1 MSEIKDM
8 IYFSRDVG
16 IAFKNSKHE
25 YLWEFTIDEK
35 RVCIQFFISYLTSK
49 RKVAYNRK
57 IIREEPCFTDCYL
70 FEFII
75 DGHSYKVNQ
84 TKDISDLFI
93 DGESFNY
100 YYTLEKNKK
109 EFNGNEK
116 PTTNNIIPETYIID
130 DGDDN
135 GREIKRLNEI
145 KFIKSEKPKQNVNL
159 SFKINLNKNKENNL
173 KNFKFS
179 SNENNLYN
187 KNDNYNNFEN
197 GEESNNKNNIICK
210 NNNDI
215 INKNFNDLIDLD
227 DDIIDSN
234 RNFNDNQNNYNSQN
248 NINNFNN
255 FQNNN
260 FKNMNSNNMN
270 NNNNNNMNFYN
281 NENGSKNNND
291 LLDFN
296 DFDNNDL
303 NNNYKTNN
311 NPNYFSK

>member
-49 RKVAYNRK
+49 RKIAYNRK

-70 FEFII
+70 YEFII
-75 DGHSYKVNQ
+75 DGHSYKVHQ

-109 EFNGNEK
+109 EFREDDK
-116 PTTNNIIPETYIID
+116 PTTNNIRPETYIID

-135 GREIKRLNEI
+135 GGEIKRLNEI

-270 NNNNNNMNFYN
+270 NNRK
-281 NENGSKNNND
+281 SKV
-291 LLDFN
+291 LL
-296 DFDNNDL
+296 
-303 NNNYKTNN
+303 
-311 NPNYFSK
+311 